1 MSYSPK
7 THGCGSGL
15 PNLVKIY
22 YDRELKKYKL
32 ATEKFRFLVHLWLQ
46 EDCGCKCSECE
57 ELLKDAEEI
66 LESIHAN

>member
-1 MSYSPK
+1 MSYS
-7 THGCGSGL
+7 
-15 PNLVKIY
+15 
-22 YDRELKKYKL
+22 DRELEKYKL